1 MLKLLIL
8 GLLIKKVWNKQEIKM
23 KIAVPT
29 AEGKLAMHFGHCEK
43 FAVVDVEDGEIIKKE
58 EVIPPPHEPGV
69 LPKWLR
75 ELGVNV
81 IIAGGM
87 GVRAQDLFKINN
99 IEVNIGAPA
108 ESVEQLVYAYLKGEL
123 VTGDNVCDH

>member
-1 MLKLLIL
+1 
-8 GLLIKKVWNKQEIKM
+8 M

-29 AEGKLAMHFGHCEK
+29 ADGKLAMHFGHCEK
-43 FAVVDVEDGEIIKKE
+43 FAIVEIENGEMVKTE
-58 EVIPPPHEPGV
+58 EAVPPPHEPGV

-87 GVRAQDLFKINN
+87 GLRAQELFKIND
-99 IEVNIGAPA
+99 IEVNVGSPA
-108 ESVEQLVYAYLKGEL
+108 ESVEQLVYSYLKGVL
-123 VTGDNVCDH
+123 VTGENLCDH